1 MVPPTKWLAFVK
13 TEKQIRSEIK
23 IYLKAF
29 KFKRL
34 NAKYLLNVLL
44 IIGWSIYICCMHIN
58 TSKFETEL
66 QVRPDDI
73 DMNNHVHSSRYMDY
87 VLAARYEQMERCY
100 QMPMSEFIKHQ
111 YAWVIE
117 NTFIEFKRPLL
128 IGEKFIVRTWI
139 EALLPKG
146 VKVSFEIIKKN
157 NKIACSGF
165 FNYAMIDANTL
176 RATIIPD
183 WIVARYSI

>member
-1 MVPPTKWLAFVK
+1 MT
-13 TEKQIRSEIK
+13 
-23 IYLKAF
+23 
-29 KFKRL
+29 
-34 NAKYLLNVLL
+34 
-44 IIGWSIYICCMHIN
+44 IN

-73 DMNNHVHSSRYMDY
+73 DMNNHVHSSKYMDY
-87 VLAARYEQMERCY
+87 VLAARYDQMERCY
-100 QMPMSEFIKHQ
+100 QMPMSEFIKHN

-139 EALLPKG
+139 DEMLPKG
-146 VKVSFEIIKKN
+146 VKVSFEILKMN
-157 NKIACSGF
+157 TKISCSGYF
-165 FNYAMIDANTL
+165 TYAMIDAVSL
-176 RATIIPD
+176 RATIIPE